1 MIQQSKVKIIEQSIQ
16 VFSRQPQCTMEQLAE
31 KIGISRA
38 TLYRHFTTRQILL
51 KEIII
56 SSYGIFKEIMKP
68 ILASDLPAQEK
79 LAKFVKDF
87 VPTGARFYFLTYNDM
102 FLGDEEIKN
111 LYKSQSGDL
120 ELLAKELKAGGFI
133 DEAVP
138 NEWFAAAL
146 EFLIY
151 GVWEKMYQGDI
162 AVNKAAD
169 LILNTIM
176 NGLSKK

>member
-1 MIQQSKVKIIEQSIQ
+1 MMQQSKVKIIEQSVQI
-16 VFSRQPQCTMEQLAE
+16 FSRQPQCTMEQLAE

-38 TLYRHFTTRQILL
+38 TLYRHFKTRQILL

-56 SSYGIFKEIMKP
+56 SSYNIFQATMKP
-68 ILASDLPAQEK
+68 ILGSELPADEK
-79 LAKFVKDF
+79 LVKFVKDF

-102 FLGDEEIKN
+102 FLGDEEIKS
-111 LYKSQSGDL
+111 LYKSQSEDL
-120 ELLAKELKAGGFI
+120 ELLGKELKAAGFI
-133 DEAVP
+133 DGSVP
-138 NEWFAAAL
+138 DEWFAAAL

-151 GVWEKMYQGDI
+151 GMWEKIYQGDI

-169 LILNTIM
+169 LILSTIM